1 MYDDA
6 TEITVKEVDTVLS
19 NIENKYSPLRNISTN
34 NDELEENLSVLSKE
48 FDSIGIP
55 PIDFSQ
61 PLPKMFEELVCNA
74 RSLVQIHRKTLAQM
88 KDTNITSQSNN
99 VKNNYLHKVVEN
111 YQTKIDFYENKR
123 GIQQNR
129 IEVLEQK
136 VKDLRKRE
144 TEIKNEMEK
153 VKRYH
158 MEQNNDYLRKIKK
171 LSDENKKLKEEG
183 SLLTPH
189 SKDDILLKFLGKY
202 RKNEEIYKTT
212 IQELEENNRQLVRQI
227 VEMKCREEP
236 N

>member
-1 MYDDA
+1 MNEYG

-19 NIENKYSPLRNISTN
+19 NIENKYSSIKNFPSS

-48 FDSIGIP
+48 FDSIGIT

-99 VKNNYLHKVVEN
+99 VKNSYLHKVVEN
-111 YQTKIDFYENKR
+111 YQTKIDFYENKSAT
-123 GIQQNR
+123 QQNR

-136 VKDLRKRE
+136 VRELRKRE
-144 TEIKNEMEK
+144 TELKNEMEK

-158 MEQNNDYLRKIKK
+158 MEQSNDNMRKIKK
-171 LSDENKKLKEEG
+171 LLEENRKLKEKE
-183 SLLTPH
+183 SLVTPH
-189 SKDDILLKFLGKY
+189 SKDEILLKFLAKY
-202 RKNEEIYKTT
+202 RKNEDIYKTT
-212 IQELEENNRQLVRQI
+212 IQELEENNRQLVKKI
-227 VEMKCREEP
+227 VEMKCREEL